1 MDVRGLLGANEG
13 KLDLRFVRDMM
24 LQTFETDDPRLA
36 WLDHALQGLGG

>member
-36 WLDHALQGLGG
+36 WLDHALQGFGG